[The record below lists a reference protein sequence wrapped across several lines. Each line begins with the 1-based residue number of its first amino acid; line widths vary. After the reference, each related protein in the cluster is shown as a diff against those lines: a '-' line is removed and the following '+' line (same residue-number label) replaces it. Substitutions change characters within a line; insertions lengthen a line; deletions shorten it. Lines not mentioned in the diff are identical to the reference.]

1 MPLALLLSLAFAQIP
16 HAQDKMPGPA
26 LSPQE
31 ALKRFKAPPGFQ
43 VKLFAAEPDV
53 VNPVAMTFDERGR
66 VWVCESLEYPR
77 KSAGPGKDRIRIL
90 EDTDGDGKADKVSV
104 YAEGLNIPSGILH
117 GYGGVFVCN
126 SPDLLFLKDTDGDG
140 KADTR
145 EVLLTGFGR
154 DDTHELP
161 NSLIW
166 GPDGWLYGLN
176 GVFNESV
183 ITHQG
188 KTHKFTCACWRYHP
202 RTKKFELFCEGTSNP
217 WGLDYNE
224 HGDFFVSACV
234 IDHLWH
240 LTETGYYHRQGGAYP
255 PFTWKIESIVDYKHQ
270 KAAYCGLCFYDADTY
285 PEEYRRTLFMGNI
298 HGNCINNDAIKKF
311 GASYKGSPRPDF
323 LSTDDAWF
331 MPVVQKVGP
340 DGCLWVV
347 DWYDRYH
354 CYQDAN
360 RDPAGIDRLK
370 GRIYRV
376 TYNDTPMAKPFDL
389 SKLDKNHLHRVQGDP
404 NIWKRR
410 EARRVYIDKLA
421 AAVPRPDASLDVS
434 GDHREMRLEDLWMSV
449 GAGWSGWQFNTIES
463 SDVSRR
469 AWGVRFLANDKWIP
483 DDRKEKLFKLLAT
496 EQSPEVLVQ
505 LAIAAPKLGGDPMP
519 ILLQLLAKSNVDPSG
534 LLPRIVWR
542 NVEPHL
548 DGKVG
553 ALVQQLQ
560 KTRVPQSVL
569 NEIMPRMLDRCLA
582 KQKEQPADLMAMIG
596 YVLEGRNRKLKAT
609 ALAAIARAEL
619 DGESTPGFMATFR
632 KQFGKQ
638 LQLLSLGDVILTQ
651 APFPETVPAM
661 ALFAYIDGNSV
672 GGWKTLRYRQSEGP
686 HRILL
691 VRALAK
697 SLPNEAVAEVGKLL
711 RDPKIDA
718 GFARELLS
726 VVARIDRPESADLL
740 LSVWK
745 TLPPEAA
752 PQVLDALA
760 TRPAWAARLMDA
772 VEAKQIPTAAVNVN
786 QIRRMAEFGDKKLAE
801 RVGAVW
807 GQIRSSRNPNREK
820 VVADYMKFFNRGVTG
835 NATNGAKVYEKHC
848 AQCHQF
854 RGKGVEV
861 GPKLDENGRT
871 GVTLLVSNMLDPS
884 LVIGKDYQARL
895 VLMAD
900 GRSLTGLVVED
911 SPTRVV
917 LKVAGD
923 KREVLPKDQIEKMK
937 VSDVSMMPEDLERQ
951 MTPQEFRDLVA
962 YLMQPG

>member
-1 MPLALLLSLAFAQIP
+1 MSFALIVGLAFTQIP
-16 HAQDKMPGPA
+16 HAQDKMPGPP

-31 ALKRFKAPPGFQ
+31 ALKAFKTRPGFQ

-53 VNPVAMTFDERGR
+53 VNPVAMTFDEKGR

-90 EDTDGDGKADKVSV
+90 EDTDGDGKADKVSTF
-104 YAEGLNIPSGILH
+104 ADGLNIPSGFIH

-126 SPDLLFLKDTDGDG
+126 SPDLLFMKDTDGDG

-176 GVFNESV
+176 GVFNYSE
-183 ITHQG
+183 IKHQG

-202 RTKKFELFCEGTSNP
+202 RTKAFELFCQGTSNP

-224 HGDFFVSACV
+224 NGDFFVSACV

-240 LTETGYYHRQGGAYP
+240 LTETGFYHSQSGVYP
-255 PFTWKIESIVDYKHQ
+255 PYTWKIDSIVDYKHQ
-270 KAAYCGLCFYDADTY
+270 KAAYCGLCFYDADVY

-298 HGNCINNDAIKKF
+298 HGNCINNDSVAKF
-311 GASYKGSPRPDF
+311 GASYKGSSRPDF

-340 DGCLWVV
+340 DGCIWVV

-376 TYNDTPMAKPFDL
+376 TYNDAPIAKGLDL
-389 SKLDKNHLHRVQGDP
+389 GKSNDDELKKLIGDA

-410 EARRVYIDKLA
+410 EARRLLLDRRASIKGFAVGQLPQHVPQLEEGWLHMSDLREDIAPQA
-421 AAVPRPDASLDVS
+421 AAGNMITS
-434 GDHREMRLEDLWMSV
+434 
-449 GAGWSGWQFNTIES
+449 ES
-463 SDVSRR
+463 PTVR
-469 AWGVRFLANDKWIP
+469 AWGVRARSGNSDKPWLTNELP
-483 DDRKEKLFKLLAT
+483 ALVKSEM
-496 EQSPEVLVQ
+496 SPEVLLQ
-505 LAIAAPKLGGDPMP
+505 LAIAAPKLRGDPIPMLAS
-519 ILLQLLAKSNVDPSG
+519 ILEKSHLDPSG
-534 LLPRIVWR
+534 LLARICWR
-542 NVEPHL
+542 NMEPNL
-548 DGKVG
+548 DGKVE
-553 ALVQQLQ
+553 ALAGRYFQREPPAALM
-560 KTRVPQSVL
+560 K
-569 NEIMPRMLDRCLA
+569 EILPRLIERCLA
-582 KQKEQPADLMAMIG
+582 KQKEQPKDLMAALML
-596 YVLEGRNRKLKAT
+596 VLKGRDKQAAAA
-609 ALAAIARAEL
+609 ALVTITRAEL
-619 DGESTPGFMATFR
+619 DGELTEEFCKAFR
-632 KQFGKQ
+632 QAFGPP
-638 LQLLSLGDVILTQ
+638 LIDTAIVGGADDPVTL
-651 APFPETVPAM
+651 PAM
-661 ALFAYIDGNSV
+661 ALVAGHQPQFV
-672 GGWKTLRYRQSEGP
+672 KGWAALAKPAFKGA

-691 VRALAK
+691 VRALART
-697 SLPNEAVAEVGKLL
+697 LPNEAVGEIAKLL
-711 RDPKIDA
+711 NDPKIDA

-726 VVARIDRPESADLL
+726 VVARIDKAECAELL

-745 TLPPEAA
+745 SLPQEAS
-752 PQVLDALA
+752 PQALDAL
-760 TRPAWAARLMDA
+760 TSRPAWAAKLMDA
-772 VEAKQIPTAAVNVN
+772 VTAKAIPAAAVNVN
-786 QIRRMAEFGDKKLAE
+786 QIRRMSEFGDKALAE
-801 RVGAVW
+801 RVMAVW
-807 GQIRSSRNPNREK
+807 GTIRSGRNPDREK
-820 VVADYMKFFNRGVTG
+820 IVNDHLRLFRGGVTG
-835 NATNGAKVYEKHC
+835 NVSNGAKVYEKHC

-871 GVTLLVSNMLDPS
+871 GVPLLVSNILDPN

-895 VLMAD
+895 LVMED
-900 GRSLTGLVVED
+900 GRTLTGLVVEE
-911 SPTRVV
+911 SPARIV

-923 KREVLPKDQIEKMK
+923 KREVAPKNQIERMK
-937 VSDVSMMPEDLERQ
+937 VSDVSLMPEQLEKQ
-951 MTPQEFRDLVA
+951 MTPQEFKDLIA
-962 YLMQPG
+962 FLMQPG

>member
-1 MPLALLLSLAFAQIP
+1 MTFALLTASLFSQIP
-16 HAQDKMPGPA
+16 HAQDKMPGPP
-26 LSPQE
+26 LSPEQ
-31 ALKRFKAPPGFQ
+31 ALKAFKTRPSFQ

-104 YAEGLNIPSGILH
+104 FADGLNIPSGIIH

-140 KADTR
+140 KADTK

-183 ITHQG
+183 IKHQG

-224 HGDFFVSACV
+224 NGDFFVSACV

-240 LTETGYYHRQGGAYP
+240 LTETGFYHSQSGVYP
-255 PFTWKIESIVDYKHQ
+255 PFTWKINSIVDYKHQ
-270 KAAYCGLCFYDADTY
+270 KAAYCGLCFYDADAY

-376 TYNDTPMAKPFDL
+376 TYNNTPMAKGLDL
-389 SKLDKNHLHRVQGDP
+389 GKLKVPDLEKLQGDS
-404 NIWKRR
+404 NVWKRR
-410 EARRVYIDKLA
+410 EARQRLLELVRRRDLE
-421 AAVPRPDASLDVS
+421 VQGDPRSF
-434 GDHREMRLEDLWMSV
+434 E
-449 GAGWSGWQFNTIES
+449 
-463 SDVSRR
+463 VSREDMWRYVSEGQNVWFHLHNRDPVVR
-469 AWGVRFLANDKWIP
+469 AWAMRSAANDKSLWL
-483 DDRKEKLFKLLAT
+483 DAYYMKLLEQEAT
-496 EQSPEVLVQ
+496 PEVLVQ
-505 LAIAAPKLGGDPMP
+505 YAIATGKSNPHPVPVLVD
-519 ILLQLLAKSNVDPSG
+519 LLAKSELDPSG
-534 LLPRIVWR
+534 LLPRICWK
-542 NVEPHL
+542 NLEPHL

-560 KTRVPQSVL
+560 STKIPAGVLKEILPRVL
-569 NEIMPRMLDRCLA
+569 ERCVA
-582 KQKEQPADLMAMIG
+582 KQKEQPDDLMQLLGHLLSGGDRDLA
-596 YVLEGRNRKLKAT
+596 AT
-609 ALAAIARAEL
+609 ALAAVVRAEL
-619 DGESTPGFMATFR
+619 DGELPPNLGQTLQFVYGSALLAITKAADPNDPRTAPAVALTIAATPNAAEAW
-632 KQFGKQ
+632 KV
-638 LQLLSLGDVILTQ
+638 LSMNI
-651 APFPETVPAM
+651 A
-661 ALFAYIDGNSV
+661 
-672 GGWKTLRYRQSEGP
+672 KGP
-686 HRILL
+686 HRSLL
-691 VRALAK
+691 VRASVKAMPDLAV
-697 SLPNEAVAEVGKLL
+697 EEVGKLL
-711 RDPKIDA
+711 KARTIDA
-718 GFARELLS
+718 SFARELLS
-726 VVARIDRPESADLL
+726 IISRIDRPEAAELL

-752 PQVLDALA
+752 PQVLDALS
-760 TRPAWAARLMDA
+760 TRPAWAHKLVDA
-772 VEAKQIPTAAVNVN
+772 VTAKHIPTAAVNVN
-786 QIRRMAEFGDKKLAE
+786 QIRRMQEFGDKKLAE
-801 RVGAVW
+801 RVAAVW
-807 GQIRSSRNPNREK
+807 GQIRSGRNPDREK
-820 VVADYMKFFNRGVTG
+820 IVADHMKMFRNGVKG
-835 NATNGAKVYEKHC
+835 NISNGAKVYEKHC

-871 GVTLLVSNMLDPS
+871 GVPLLVSNILDPS

-895 VLMAD
+895 LLMQD

-911 SPTRVV
+911 SPTRIV

-923 KREVLPKDQIEKMK
+923 KREVAPKDQIEKMK
-937 VSDVSMMPEDLERQ
+937 TSDVSLMPEQLEKQ
-951 MTPQEFRDLVA
+951 MTPQEFRDLIA
-962 YLMQPG
+962 FLMQPG

>member
-1 MPLALLLSLAFAQIP
+1 MTFALLTASLFTQIP
-16 HAQDKMPGPA
+16 HAQDKMPGPP
-26 LSPQE
+26 LSPEQ
-31 ALKRFKAPPGFQ
+31 ALKAFKTRPGFQ

-53 VNPVAMTFDERGR
+53 VNPTAMTFDERGR

-104 YAEGLNIPSGILH
+104 FAEGLNIPSGILH

-140 KADTR
+140 KADTK

-176 GVFNESV
+176 GVFNES
-183 ITHQG
+183 IIKHQG

-202 RTKKFELFCEGTSNP
+202 RTNAFELFCEGTSNP

-224 HGDFFVSACV
+224 NGDFFVSACV

-240 LTETGYYHRQGGAYP
+240 LTETGFYHSQSGVYP
-255 PFTWKIESIVDYKHQ
+255 PFTWKIDSIVNYKHQ

-298 HGNCINNDAIKKF
+298 HGNCINNDSIKKF

-370 GRIYRV
+370 GRIYRI
-376 TYNDTPMAKPFDL
+376 TYNNTPMARPFDL
-389 SKLDKNHLHRVQGDP
+389 SKLDMNGLERLERDP

-410 EARRVYIDKLA
+410 EARRVLVDKYA
-421 AAVPRPDASLDVS
+421 NSITGMS
-434 GDHREMRLEDLWMSV
+434 GNHREDRLEELWSV
-449 GAGWSGWQFNTIES
+449 VSAGWAGFPQMLES
-463 SDVSRR
+463 SDPARR
-469 AWGVRFLANDKWIP
+469 AWAVRLVPPHSRLPLGNKADLTEMLNK
-483 DDRKEKLFKLLAT
+483 

-505 LAIAAPKLGGDPMP
+505 LAIAAPKLGGDPIPM
-519 ILLQLLAKSNVDPSG
+519 LLAILAKSDLDPSG
-534 LLPRIVWR
+534 LLSRICWK
-542 NVEPHL
+542 NLEPHL

-560 KTRVPQSVL
+560 QTKIPGGVLKEILPRVL
-569 NEIMPRMLDRCLA
+569 ERCVA
-582 KQKEQPADLMAMIG
+582 KQKEQPDDLMQLLGHLLSGGDRDLA
-596 YVLEGRNRKLKAT
+596 AT
-609 ALAAIARAEL
+609 ALAAVVRAEL
-619 DGESTPGFMATFR
+619 DGELPPN
-632 KQFGKQ
+632 
-638 LQLLSLGDVILTQ
+638 LGQ
-651 APFPETVPAM
+651 
-661 ALFAYIDGNSV
+661 
-672 GGWKTLRYRQSEGP
+672 TLRFVYGSALSAITNAADPNDPRTAPAVALTIAGTPNAATAWKVLSTNISKGP
-686 HRILL
+686 HRSLL
-691 VRALAK
+691 VRASAK
-697 SLPNEAVAEVGKLL
+697 AMPDQAVAEVGKLL
-711 RDPKIDA
+711 RTRNIDA
-718 GFARELLS
+718 SFARELLS
-726 VVARIDRPESADLL
+726 IISRIDRPEAAELL

-745 TLPPEAA
+745 SLPAEAA
-752 PQVLDALA
+752 PQVLDALS
-760 TRPAWAARLMDA
+760 TRPAWAHKLVDA
-772 VEAKQIPTAAVNVN
+772 VTAKQIPTAAVNVN
-786 QIRRMAEFGDKKLAE
+786 QIRRMQEFGDKKLAE
-801 RVGAVW
+801 RVAAVW
-807 GQIRSSRNPNREK
+807 GQIRSGRNPDREK
-820 VVADYMKFFNRGVTG
+820 IVADHMKMFRNGVRGNV
-835 NATNGAKVYEKHC
+835 ANGAKVYEKHC

-871 GVTLLVSNMLDPS
+871 GVPLLVSNILDPS

-895 VLMAD
+895 LLMED

-911 SPTRVV
+911 SPTRIV

-923 KREVLPKDQIEKMK
+923 KREVAPKDQIEKMK
-937 VSDVSMMPEDLERQ
+937 VSDVSLMPEQLEKQ
-951 MTPQEFRDLVA
+951 MTPQEFRDLIA
-962 YLMQPG
+962 FLMQPG